1 MNFVKYHMNRLW
13 FKITRNPLGGNVFF
27 LQKKIAYAEMRCCL
41 ATMSQQT
48 KKATGHKR
56 FDFMQIEEDFD

>member
-1 MNFVKYHMNRLW
+1 MIFEKFLQYQNLLMNFVKYHLNRLW
-13 FKITRNPLGGNVFF
+13 FKITRNPP
-27 LQKKIAYAEMRCCL
+27 CCL

-48 KKATGHKR
+48 EKATEHKR